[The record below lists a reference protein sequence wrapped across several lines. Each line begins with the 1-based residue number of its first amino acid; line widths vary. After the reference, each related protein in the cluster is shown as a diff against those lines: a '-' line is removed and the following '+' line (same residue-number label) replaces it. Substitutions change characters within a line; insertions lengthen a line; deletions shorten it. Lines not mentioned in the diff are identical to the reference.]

1 VFVLFKQF
9 KPSHFYILFAL
20 IFVATFSGVLFG
32 TSYYNVKSTYYFNSL
47 PLEYKEGIN
56 VLLTASDDGS
66 TSLDYIAVLSMN
78 PQKQTVEIT
87 PIQTDT
93 LVKIVDNNHPIKN
106 VYSVGGADMFVQ
118 KITELTNMDITFY
131 SFSKFSTLKNI
142 LYTYGK
148 LDLNT
153 KKYQKTLVN
162 AKDIFEII
170 EDIKNNG
177 NTKEKEAFFT
187 NVTKEF
193 VNQKTS
199 GEWTDKTPDLIREF
213 VQNSDTNF
221 KLSDI
226 EIYIAILK
234 SLSKKDVSITDVK
247 GTYSNID
254 GYTYFIPANDT
265 FKK

>member
-1 VFVLFKQF
+1 MFVLFKHL
-9 KPSHFYILFAL
+9 KSSHFYILFAL
-20 IFVATFSGVLFG
+20 IFIATFLGVLFG
-32 TSYYNVKSTYYFNSL
+32 TSYYSVKSTYYLKSL
-47 PLEYKEGIN
+47 PQNYKTGIN
-56 VLLTASDDGS
+56 VLLTASDDDS
-66 TSLDYIAVLSMN
+66 TSIDYIAVLSMN

-153 KKYQKTLVN
+153 KKYDKTLVN

-170 EDIKNNG
+170 KDIKKNG

-187 NVTKEF
+187 TVTKEF
-193 VNQKTS
+193 LNQKTY
-199 GEWTDKTPDLIREF
+199 GEWIDKTPDLIREF
-213 VQNSDTNF
+213 VQYSDTNF

-234 SLSKKDVSITDVK
+234 SLSEKDVSVNAVK

-254 GYTYFIPANDT
+254 GYTYFLPDSDA